1 MDNLG
6 VIELYEKSGKSNSV
20 KEFQEKTNS
29 TLRVETKRKI
39 ASKDTEWLDVIENTI
54 PYIDN
59 IFRKPNRFI
68 VNEEEIVKIEQTK
81 KVTVETIKHLSKNT
95 NLIQTIDEKTGDVT
109 PSKLLNVRKEES
121 YNTYENRLIYTLVQ
135 NTRLFIKKKTDELL
149 KSINA
154 ENEQDDEDKN
164 STKLEYNATSEV
176 KDEKVNVQVKLNSE
190 IDPNGD
196 ESKDKNQMILDRI
209 QEVKNKLDIVSN
221 AEPYKVIDKLHITLV
236 KEPIRKTNVV
246 LKNVNFQYA
255 MKLWSYLRE
264 NFDEM
269 GLENA
274 DEDKNYNDQ
283 GELKQYIDETFLLQY
298 LAMKTIDEDK
308 VENEITYEELKEK
321 MVEQMLEKI
330 VDMENNDETENVKNV
345 LQNKENNLLNID
357 LDKLEVQIINK
368 NYFKLIINKQ
378 NVPDIIELLIHN
390 NIKIYQFK
398 EEKIS
403 LEDAFLKRTGGN
415 VIG

>member
-68 VNEEEIVKIEQTK
+68 VNEEELVKIEQTK

-135 NTRLFIKKKTDELL
+135 NTRFFIKKKTDELL

-209 QEVKNKLDIVSN
+209 QAVKNKLDIVSN

-283 GELKQYIDETFLLQY
+283 GELKQYIDETFMLQY

-321 MVEQMLEKI
+321 MVEQMIEKI
-330 VDMENNDETENVKNV
+330 VDMENNDETENVNGTNSAEQQL
-345 LQNKENNLLNID
+345 LQMIAEKYEVIKYKKIEIIKEIQ
-357 LDKLEVQIINK
+357 QI
-368 NYFKLIINKQ
+368 FKKQ
-378 NVPDIIELLIHN
+378 IE
-390 NIKIYQFK
+390 KY
-398 EEKIS
+398 EEQIEK
-403 LEDAFLKRTGGN
+403 K
-415 VIG
+415 